1 MHYTTALV
9 TGGSGFIGSHLVDA
23 LVAQGTTVHVID
35 LVEPAAE
42 RRNEKANYIVMD
54 IRDVTIEET
63 VRKIAPDVV
72 FHLAAHIDDR
82 ASVLNPV
89 MNAEHNEIG
98 SINVFAAAQRTGV
111 KTIIFASSSAVY
123 GIQDTDTMVES
134 MVPRPQTPYGIS
146 KFAGEMYLAAY
157 HTQYGMQTVALRFAN
172 VYGPRQYGNKE
183 SGAIAI
189 FTEKLLGNEPVFVND
204 DGKTTRDYVYV
215 LDVVRALMAA
225 SQSEKSGVYNVGTN
239 REVAT
244 QDLYDMIATAL
255 GSDVKA
261 TQRPEVRDAV
271 KRIALDASR
280 IGADLAW
287 TPATT
292 LEDGIAATIAWY
304 REYTSIV

>member
-23 LVAQGTTVHVID
+23 LIAQGTTVHVID
-35 LVEPAAE
+35 WVEPAAE

-54 IRDVTIEET
+54 IRDEHIEHT
-63 VRKIAPDVV
+63 MRTIAPDVV

-89 MNAEHNEIG
+89 MNAQHNEIG
-98 SINVFAAAQRTGV
+98 SINVFTAAQRTGV

-123 GIQDTDTMVES
+123 GMQETDIMVES

-157 HTQYGMQTVALRFAN
+157 HTQYAMQTVALRFAN

-271 KRIALDASR
+271 KRIALDASQ
-280 IGADLAW
+280 IGTDLAW
-287 TPATT
+287 TPSTT